1 MTRLIKALN
10 KRRALLMDNDKG
22 FTLIELLVVVIIIGI
37 LAAIAIP
44 IYLGVQN
51 SSKDAAVQSDI
62 TNAKIA
68 VIAWQV
74 DNQTATANPAIDT
87 AAGVAALNK
96 YGATQ
101 SSNTSGMAY
110 SNAATTLFPAF
121 CIKGTGVTSSV
132 FYVTDAL
139 GVTKTKPS
147 TCA

>member
-10 KRRALLMDNDKG
+10 KRRALRMDSDKG

-51 SSKDAAVQSDI
+51 SSKDAAVQSDL

-68 VIAWQV
+68 IIAWQT
-74 DNQTATANPAIDT
+74 DNTAATANPAID
-87 AAGVAALNK
+87 AAGIVVLNK
-96 YGATQ
+96 YGATL
-101 SSNTSGMAY
+101 STNTTSLTY
-110 SNAATTLFPAF
+110 TNATATVFPAF
-121 CIKGTGVTSSV
+121 CITGLGKTGSN